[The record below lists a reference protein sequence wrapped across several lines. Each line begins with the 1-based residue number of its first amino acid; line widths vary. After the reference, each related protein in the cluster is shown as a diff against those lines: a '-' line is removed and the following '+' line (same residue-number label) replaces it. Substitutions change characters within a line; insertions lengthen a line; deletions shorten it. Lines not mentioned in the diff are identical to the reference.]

1 MGHVTNKDLKQK
13 NPKNQQKNQTNSPTG
28 VCLVV
33 AGGLTQDLTLILSTK
48 KHQNKQNKEN
58 KTQARIHL
66 LQKKWRGICEEYM
79 LCVTASNN
87 ILENANCEEHMLCVI
102 TAELHDELQDE
113 DMLCFPAS
121 LIVKK
126 I

>member
-1 MGHVTNKDLKQK
+1 MK
-13 NPKNQQKNQTNSPTG
+13 N
-28 VCLVV
+28 
-33 AGGLTQDLTLILSTK
+33 
-48 KHQNKQNKEN
+48 
-58 KTQARIHL
+58 
-66 LQKKWRGICEEYM
+66 IC

-87 ILENANCEEHMLCVI
+87 ILENANCEEDMLCAI